1 MVHPTVLGWR
11 GDTTRVPWCT
21 QPHVPRQF
29 ILIQS
34 WDLPRHDAA
43 LLLARRLFYKSN
55 QLKSVQSSFN
65 QKTKHPL
72 CCRVFLLR
80 WLVRTCWRLALRLS
94 RSGSIGLLP
103 VTQQTQP
110 PSNSCWKM
118 QVSLQVS
125 LSAYFP
131 TAYLFCITSAR
142 PCTRHAAMLVTEVH
156 VTFGSLCMKQMN
168 CRLYL
173 LIHILHRVQLEANN
187 AHTSAVGRPPSRSI
201 RTRIL
206 PTGSTLAAA
215 KGLLPRMAPSSSQH
229 STTKLYALI

>member
-1 MVHPTVLGWR
+1 MLGWR
-11 GDTTRVPWCT
+11 GGTTHVPWCT

-43 LLLARRLFYKSN
+43 LFACSSTFLFIKVI

-156 VTFGSLCMKQMN
+156 VTFGSLCMKQFN
-168 CRLYL
+168 YCADY
-173 LIHILHRVQLEANN
+173 IF
-187 AHTSAVGRPPSRSI
+187 
-201 RTRIL
+201 
-206 PTGSTLAAA
+206 
-215 KGLLPRMAPSSSQH
+215 
-229 STTKLYALI
+229 